1 MKTISVKEAAQALG
15 ITPRAVIYRIQNG
28 DLNGHQTP
36 NPYGVN
42 EWRIYPT
49 KDISQKLK
57 LGNDSTSQEIDFAPQ
72 EETVDAETVSEETA
86 SEAPQYQAWVEA
98 ERQHMR
104 VIAEEMMKPLLET
117 IRHQERL
124 LEDQGRQLKLL
135 PDFEKQ
141 AEEERK
147 AAQLKALEVEALRKQ
162 IEALQTEQEETEKA
176 KEQVAL
182 LEQSLEEAKLQAEA
196 ELLKLKE
203 EKESQLKEVEEQLK
217 TLSQT
222 VHDLKQP
229 WWKKMFGISPEAD
242 ATKSSQNE
250 Q

>member
-1 MKTISVKEAAQALG
+1 MKTISVKDAAQALG

-49 KDISQKLK
+49 KEITQKLK
-57 LGNDSTSQEIDFAPQ
+57 LGNDSASQEIDFAPQ
-72 EETVDAETVSEETA
+72 EETVDAEAISEEA
-86 SEAPQYQAWVEA
+86 PSEAPQYQAWVEA
-98 ERQHMR
+98 ERQHVR
-104 VIAEEMMKPLLET
+104 IIAEEMMKPLLET

-141 AEEERK
+141 AEDERK
-147 AAQLKALEVEALRKQ
+147 AAQLKALEAEALRKQ
-162 IEALQTEQEETEKA
+162 IEALQAEQEEAEKA

-182 LEQSLEEAKLQAEA
+182 LELSLEEAQHQAEA
-196 ELLKLKE
+196 ELQKLKE

-217 TLSQT
+217 ALAQT
-222 VHDLKQP
+222 VQDLKRP
-229 WWKKMFGISPEAD
+229 WWKKWFSASED
-242 ATKSSQNE
+242 SQ
-250 Q
+250 

>member
-49 KDISQKLK
+49 KEIGQKLK
-57 LGNDSTSQEIDFAPQ
+57 LGKESESQEIDFAPE
-72 EETVDAETVSEETA
+72 EETIDAESVSEETV

-98 ERQHMR
+98 ERQQMR
-104 VIAEEMMKPLLET
+104 IMAEEMIKPLLDT

-124 LEDQGRQLKLL
+124 LDDQERQLKLL

-141 AEEERK
+141 AEAERK
-147 AAQLKALEVEALRKQ
+147 AAELKALEAEALRKQ
-162 IEALQTEQEETEKA
+162 IEALQVEQEEAEKA
-176 KEQVAL
+176 KLQVAL
-182 LEQSLEEAKLQAEA
+182 LEQSLEEAQRQSEA
-196 ELLKLKE
+196 ELQKLKE
-203 EKESQLKEVEEQLK
+203 EKEGQLKEVEEQLK
-217 TLSQT
+217 ALIQT
-222 VHDLKQP
+222 VEDLKQP
-229 WWKKMFGISPEAD
+229 WWKKWFSAGAEA
-242 ATKSSQNE
+242 Q
-250 Q
+250 

>member
-49 KDISQKLK
+49 KEIGQKLK
-57 LGNDSTSQEIDFAPQ
+57 LGKGSESPEIDFAPE
-72 EETVDAETVSEETA
+72 EETIDAESVSEETV

-98 ERQHMR
+98 ERQQMR
-104 VIAEEMMKPLLET
+104 IIAEEMMKPLLET

-124 LEDQGRQLKLL
+124 LEEQGRQLKLL

-141 AEEERK
+141 AEAERK
-147 AAQLKALEVEALRKQ
+147 AAELKALEAEALRKQ
-162 IEALQTEQEETEKA
+162 IEALQTEQEEAERA

-182 LEQSLEEAKLQAEA
+182 LEQSLEEAQRQSEA
-196 ELLKLKE
+196 ELQKLKE
-203 EKESQLKEVEEQLK
+203 EKEGQLKEVEEQLK
-217 TLSQT
+217 ALTQT
-222 VHDLKQP
+222 VQDLKQP
-229 WWKKMFGISPEAD
+229 WWKKWFSAGGEA
-242 ATKSSQNE
+242 Q
-250 Q
+250 

>member
-49 KDISQKLK
+49 KEISQKLK
-57 LGNDSTSQEIDFAPQ
+57 PGNESISQEIDFGPL
-72 EETVDAETVSEETA
+72 EEPVDAEAVSEETTSA
-86 SEAPQYQAWVEA
+86 VPQYQAWVEA

-104 VIAEEMMKPLLET
+104 VIAEEMLKPLLET

-147 AAQLKALEVEALRKQ
+147 AAQLKALEAEALRKQ
-162 IEALQTEQEETEKA
+162 IEALQAEQEEAEKA

-182 LEQSLEEAKLQAEA
+182 LEQSLEETQRQAEA
-196 ELLKLKE
+196 ELVKLKE

-217 TLSQT
+217 ALSQT
-222 VHDLKQP
+222 IQDLKQP
-229 WWKKMFGISPEAD
+229 WWKKLFGAGNDEN
-242 ATKSSQNE
+242 AT
-250 Q
+250 

>member
-49 KDISQKLK
+49 KEISQKLK
-57 LGNDSTSQEIDFAPQ
+57 PGNDSISQEIDFGPL
-72 EETVDAETVSEETA
+72 EETVDAEAVSEETT

-141 AEEERK
+141 AEAERK
-147 AAQLKALEVEALRKQ
+147 AAELKALEAEALRKQ
-162 IEALQTEQEETEKA
+162 VEALKIEQEEAEKA

-182 LEQSLEEAKLQAEA
+182 LEQSLEEAQIQAEA
-196 ELLKLKE
+196 ELQRLKE
-203 EKESQLKEVEEQLK
+203 EKENQLKEVEAQLK
-217 TLSQT
+217 ALAQT
-222 VHDLKQP
+222 VQDLKQP
-229 WWKKMFGISPEAD
+229 WWKKWFSAGGEA
-242 ATKSSQNE
+242 Q
-250 Q
+250 

>member
-49 KDISQKLK
+49 KEISQKLK
-57 LGNDSTSQEIDFAPQ
+57 LGNESTSQEIDFAPQ
-72 EETVDAETVSEETA
+72 EETVDAEAVSEEIA

-98 ERQHMR
+98 ERQQMR
-104 VIAEEMMKPLLET
+104 VIAEEMMKPLLDT
-117 IRHQERL
+117 IRYQERL

-135 PDFEKQ
+135 PDFEKR

-147 AAQLKALEVEALRKQ
+147 AAESKALEVIALQKQLDAVREAEEEKQASIASENEALKGQ
-162 IEALQTEQEETEKA
+162 VQEIEARAAAERAKLEEEKA
-176 KEQVAL
+176 AL
-182 LEQSLEEAKLQAEA
+182 KAALDAKS
-196 ELLKLKE
+196 K
-203 EKESQLKEVEEQLK
+203 S
-217 TLSQT
+217 
-222 VHDLKQP
+222 
-229 WWKKMFGISPEAD
+229 WWQKMWSSP
-242 ATKSSQNE
+242 Q
-250 Q
+250 